1 MVRSST
7 AGAPPPV
14 SNIFKMQKGRHIKKS
29 YVDVFN
35 PSGAA
40 TRPLPPAAELLG
52 ASLPPAPSEAPNYFV
67 PAPTQALEVS
77 IPELLL
83 DSPLP
88 SPIPSNPES
97 GFYDPTQMTT
107 GDDDQY
113 RSGI

>member
-1 MVRSST
+1 MAIRKCIEIKSSST

-67 PAPTQALEVS
+67 PAPTQ
-77 IPELLL
+77 
-83 DSPLP
+83 
-88 SPIPSNPES
+88 S